1 MRLTIGL
8 ASLLL
13 AVSLPVWADATV
25 YRWKDASG
33 QVHFSQTPPTS
44 GNYDVMRGARAAP
57 ITPPSSTQA
66 APAAPDAATTA
77 AADQRT
83 RDRRFIEE
91 AEAAR
96 KAKAE
101 AKEKE
106 KVAKA
111 DKDKRCS
118 AAREL
123 AQFLEERTAHR
134 LVTKADDGNY
144 GRMDEDEFMK
154 RLDAAKK
161 DVATNC
167 G

>member
-1 MRLTIGL
+1 MRLHFVWL

-13 AVSLPVWADATV
+13 AVSLPGWTQVTV
-25 YRWKDASG
+25 YRWKDAAG
-33 QVHFSQTPPTS
+33 QTHFSQTPPTS
-44 GNYDVMRGARAAP
+44 GNYDVMRGASLSTTPAP
-57 ITPPSSTQA
+57 SAS
-66 APAAPDAATTA
+66 APAAANTSTA
-77 AADQRT
+77 ANDQRA
-83 RDRRFIEE
+83 RDQRFLEE

-101 AKEKE
+101 TKEKE

-111 DKDKRCS
+111 DKDKRC
-118 AAREL
+118 ATAREL
-123 AQFLEERTAHR
+123 AQFLEERTARR

-144 GRMDEDEFMK
+144 ARMDEDEFLK

-161 DVATNC
+161 DVAANC

>member
-1 MRLTIGL
+1 MSET
-8 ASLLL
+8 
-13 AVSLPVWADATV
+13 
-25 YRWKDASG
+25 
-33 QVHFSQTPPTS
+33 
-44 GNYDVMRGARAAP
+44 
-57 ITPPSSTQA
+57 TQA
-66 APAAPDAATTA
+66 TTFDPTPGVLHHRWVNVDPKKRVAEPHCPHHEAAQQHRVAGVDAH
-77 AADQRT
+77 QRT
-83 RDRRFIEE
+83 RDRRFSEE